1 MDSAAQKTTESP
13 TARAEPDLRAE
24 APSAEAVE
32 VWAFR
37 CPNPSCDTELIIFP
51 DQTGEWVECP
61 SCGLQLRAP
70 EVVPGKAEFLYP
82 QQRPAPRRKARIS
95 PDEVAWLA
103 LQAAEKGAGP
113 SEPKPPADD
122 PTASARDAL
131 AREVARA
138 SAAGTQP
145 EATESDEPPAPD
157 VTHAADAL
165 DTLARRSHGEAEPP
179 PDAPEQPPEPQGPA
193 ELTFH
198 NESVPLPESRLRET
212 PAVPLD
218 SEPMAEPVP
227 RGERVLEARPVTRS
241 PRPVRRALAARPNAP
256 WEVGS
261 PGDSDAASLDLPT
274 PAARLPLGRPARRV
288 RSDLV
293 VVWVVAVLTAAGV
306 GFLAWATGLPDLA
319 AGSILAIGVAVLWT
333 FFGRGSGQA
342 TPPAGPAW

>member
-1 MDSAAQKTTESP
+1 MDAAAQKTTESR
-13 TARAEPDLRAE
+13 TAKAEPAPRAE
-24 APSAEAVE
+24 APHAEAVE
-32 VWAFR
+32 VWAFLG
-37 CPNPSCDTELIIFP
+37 PTPSCDTELIIFP

-70 EVVPGKAEFLYP
+70 EVIPGKAETLYP
-82 QQRPAPRRKARIS
+82 KQRPAPRRKARVS
-95 PDEVAWLA
+95 ADEVAWLA
-103 LQAAEKGAGP
+103 LQAAEKGDGP

-131 AREVARA
+131 AREVARV

-145 EATESDEPPAPD
+145 EATEPDEPAAPE

-165 DTLARRSHGEAEPP
+165 DALAHRSRGEAETP
-179 PDAPEQPPEPQGPA
+179 PDAPEEPPAPQGPP

-198 NESVPLPESRLRET
+198 DESAPLPESRLRET
-212 PAVPLD
+212 PAVPRD
-218 SEPMAEPVP
+218 SEPMAEPVT
-227 RGERVLEARPVTRS
+227 REERVLEARPVTRP
-241 PRPVRRALAARPNAP
+241 PRAARRALAARPNAP
-256 WEVGS
+256 WEIGS
-261 PGDSDAASLDLPT
+261 PEDSGAASLDLPT
-274 PAARLPLGRPARRV
+274 PAARSPLGRPARQF

-306 GFLAWATGLPDLA
+306 GFLAWAIGLPDLA

-342 TPPAGPAW
+342 APPAGPS

>member
-1 MDSAAQKTTESP
+1 
-13 TARAEPDLRAE
+13 
-24 APSAEAVE
+24 
-32 VWAFR
+32 
-37 CPNPSCDTELIIFP
+37 
-51 DQTGEWVECP
+51 
-61 SCGLQLRAP
+61 
-70 EVVPGKAEFLYP
+70 
-82 QQRPAPRRKARIS
+82 
-95 PDEVAWLA
+95 
-103 LQAAEKGAGP
+103 
-113 SEPKPPADD
+113 
-122 PTASARDAL
+122 
-131 AREVARA
+131 
-138 SAAGTQP
+138 
-145 EATESDEPPAPD
+145 
-157 VTHAADAL
+157 
-165 DTLARRSHGEAEPP
+165 
-179 PDAPEQPPEPQGPA
+179 
-193 ELTFH
+193 
-198 NESVPLPESRLRET
+198 SRLRET